1 MLILRVVGVSFHDLV
16 ETLHF
21 LLSVQHQS
29 LYFLVLTV
37 EVLVLRQVHLQ
48 VLQFL
53 AEVLY
58 PSLRIDER
66 LVDSVKFLLC
76 PVKLNLSFSYLLVCF
91 IELLPRHAFA
101 ALVLGSFEVS
111 LDLCLTLQQL
121 LQLKFIRLF

>member
-101 ALVLGSFEVS
+101 TLVLGSFEVS

-121 LQLKFIRLF
+121 L